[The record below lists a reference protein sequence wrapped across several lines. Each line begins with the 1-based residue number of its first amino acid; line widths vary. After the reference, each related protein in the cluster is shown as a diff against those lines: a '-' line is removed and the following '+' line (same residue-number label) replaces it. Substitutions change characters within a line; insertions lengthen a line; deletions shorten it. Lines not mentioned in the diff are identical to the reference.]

1 MSNEHAP
8 ADDDDSF
15 YSTSFDS
22 IDDAESDS
30 NTKRHTS
37 NKEQDTRMDKDEICS
52 SRPNKNKHNDTL
64 KNDNTI
70 QATSTTSVL
79 ESDTNWTWFFQHYM
93 EQCDIPNIKAD
104 AIMNRQDDIQL
115 RNRMNSIAD
124 INTAIITARDKHQH
138 CHGPEQEHEHENPRS
153 LFKECTPWN
162 ERTRNSHIRPRHSP
176 LWNNA
181 SSSSSSTSDFLQ
193 STIESTRDEISKRKE
208 NYHSLS
214 QVLHKTLEQI
224 QAELEIMWKSVQR
237 GIMTSNDET
246 LEISNQMSTQM
257 DLEALLLHKQ
267 HLVQSI
273 HQLSQQQDVLVDAI
287 QRAQDTL
294 LRQQLQRFD
303 IIHTSVGIT
312 NEDERKYEDDGEIVD
327 ETHQKLN
334 EEITQWSLKA
344 NNK

>member
-30 NTKRHTS
+30 NTKKHTS
-37 NKEQDTRMDKDEICS
+37 NNEQDTRMDKDEICS

-70 QATSTTSVL
+70 QATRSTSTTSVL

-93 EQCDIPNIKAD
+93 EQWDIPNIKAD
-104 AIMNRQDDIQL
+104 AIMNRQDDIQV
-115 RNRMNSIAD
+115 RNRMNSIAK
-124 INTAIITARDKHQH
+124 DKLQH
-138 CHGPEQEHEHENPRS
+138 GHEHEHENPRS
-153 LFKECTPWN
+153 LLEESTPSHHHN
-162 ERTRNSHIRPRHSP
+162 NNMTRSLHIRRPRHSP
-176 LWNNA
+176 LWSNA
-181 SSSSSSTSDFLQ
+181 SSSSSSTSEILQ
-193 STIESTRDEISKRKE
+193 STIVSTRDEISKRKE
-208 NYHSLS
+208 NYHSLLN
-214 QVLHKTLEQI
+214 VLNKTLEKI

-246 LEISNQMSTQM
+246 LEISNQM

-273 HQLSQQQDVLVDAI
+273 HQLTQQQDVLVDAI
-287 QRAQDTL
+287 QRAKDTL

-312 NEDERKYEDDGEIVD
+312 NDEERKHDDVGEIVD